1 MLIEKQRSEQEVASL
16 RLFMDEER
24 KEMAEMRRQQQEV
37 LNVDG
42 GEPLSLMYSQLLQ
55 NYENVKDEY
64 SLLRKRYDDLAASH
78 SAAVSKLEHSQVSHK
93 KSRFFSNTLN
103 VMQFSS
109 AAEVHTFHAYVF

>member
-37 LNVDG
+37 LNAEG

-55 NYENVKDEY
+55 NYENVKKLVETVVD
-64 SLLRKRYDDLAASH
+64 KSH
-78 SAAVSKLEHSQVSHK
+78 PSETRNDQL
-93 KSRFFSNTLN
+93 
-103 VMQFSS
+103 
-109 AAEVHTFHAYVF
+109 

>member
-78 SAAVSKLEHSQVSHK
+78 SAAVSKLEHSQV
-93 KSRFFSNTLN
+93 RNTL
-103 VMQFSS
+103 FIL
-109 AAEVHTFHAYVF
+109 FLK

>member
-64 SLLRKRYDDLAASH
+64 SLLRKRYDDVAASH
-78 SAAVSKLEHSQVSHK
+78 SAAVSKLDHLPV
-93 KSRFFSNTLN
+93 RNTLFILFYSETLH
-103 VMQFSS
+103 FSFFFFCFFQ
-109 AAEVHTFHAYVF
+109 TWNQ